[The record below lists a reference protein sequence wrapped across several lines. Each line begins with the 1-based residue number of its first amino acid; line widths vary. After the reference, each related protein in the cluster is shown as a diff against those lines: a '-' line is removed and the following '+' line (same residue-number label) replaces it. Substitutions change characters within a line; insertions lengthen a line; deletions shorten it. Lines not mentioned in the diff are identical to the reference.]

1 MVGTV
6 IVEMVDEKNVVV
18 IVLEVEGIMY
28 VIDVVFLVV
37 MVGKNKGLGEDFL
50 PIVVIT
56 SPMKVGVSLNIVII
70 VVLIRNEVCVE
81 VNLIVVVFTVE

>member
-1 MVGTV
+1 MNIYLILLDSLKTMVSLN
-6 IVEMVDEKNVVV
+6 I
-18 IVLEVEGIMY
+18 IQR
-28 VIDVVFLVV
+28 
-37 MVGKNKGLGEDFL
+37 EDFL

-70 VVLIRNEVCVE
+70 VVLIIDEVFVE

>member
-1 MVGTV
+1 MVSLK
-6 IVEMVDEKNVVV
+6 I
-18 IVLEVEGIMY
+18 IQY
-28 VIDVVFLVV
+28 R
-37 MVGKNKGLGEDFL
+37 EDFL

-70 VVLIRNEVCVE
+70 VVLIIDEVFVE